1 MGWKD
6 MTKEQKKRFW
16 AVVATGIIGTIIIRL
31 VPTAC
36 RMLSLIINNI
46 LH

>member
-16 AVVATGIIGTIIIRL
+16 EVIAVGIIGTIMIRL